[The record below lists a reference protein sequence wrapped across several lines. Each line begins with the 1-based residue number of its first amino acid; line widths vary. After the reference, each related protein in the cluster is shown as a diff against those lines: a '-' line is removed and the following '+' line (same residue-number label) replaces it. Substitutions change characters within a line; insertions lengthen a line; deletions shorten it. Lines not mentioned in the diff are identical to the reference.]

1 MRTAHTHPL
10 VHEERGIALI
20 AALMIM
26 LLMSALMIGF
36 TVVVMSDQRYRG
48 IDKDRNRAYYGAQ
61 SGLEKLTTDFGNLY
75 LTNVSPTA
83 AQIDALKNTP
93 PTIPGVT
100 FVAPWDPSPA
110 GQLVAYGVTSAK
122 IPCPQDDGTTL
133 LLDTC
138 NMQIGNGPYEGLMAL
153 KKQYNLSA
161 VAVTGG
167 HGEVHL
173 TRSIES
179 VAIPVFQFG
188 MFSDVDLSF
197 FAGPAFNFGG
207 RVHTNGNLFLAE
219 GGGNTLTLTDKVTAV
234 GDIIRQRMQNGVLLT
249 TSPTHDGTISM
260 ATAPN
265 TFRNLLQTE
274 GSLMDGLGSS
284 PNPGWHSISIGAYNG
299 YIRNG
304 GCPTPTTCSVPPRG
318 TGAKPLNLAL
328 LTVGGTNS
336 DLTRRPQKNE
346 DTNNNVLFGERMF
359 AKKEG
364 MSLRILLSDT
374 PTNITN
380 LPSIDTTKQPIPLGE
395 VLGVAPDWKTAV
407 PAGFGLTAVDATHAP
422 IARSPGEFPAGFKT
436 AGTSNGTGDTNL
448 VYAAGTLPTAAAGY
462 QLHAPTL
469 VTTVVKGGV
478 TQYMVCTGVTT
489 TQLTNCTPTTSVG
502 VAGPNWQTASG
513 NESATVVVN
522 NVAYSSNLVESI
534 PNGTALAKI
543 FTVTGGTAPYAGTAP
558 WGLNTFWVQAK
569 DNAQFTAGTPNVNY
583 DLYPTLVTCTGV
595 DTPNSRFTGC
605 NGSPNGNWL
614 PKTASNTPIYTNAMS
629 ARNTGLVGGYI
640 KIEIQ
645 KADNSWVDVTAE
657 ILNYGIAGPSQLP
670 GTDCYS
676 TANPSTKAILR
687 LQRLR
692 DTPRAC
698 TTPGS
703 QDSYDYWPN
712 ALFDTREGL
721 LRDVDPND
729 GRPTLGGLMNYVE
742 LDAKN
747 LSLWFKCAAPYNAGV
762 CSGTQVITNNGYSVY
777 FSDRRG
783 NVNPGP
789 FSTPANP
796 ANVDGANLESGEYG
810 FEDFVNPTTAAGT
823 PSSSLDGGEDV
834 NANGQLET
842 YGEFPTSVN
851 ALGVAVTNS
860 LPAAGTGLYAPANIN
875 GVVLNAT
882 TVRPW
887 NSVNYAQGMVNRTYL
902 FRRALKLIH
911 GSLGNIVTPGLT
923 VVTENPV
930 YIQGDWNAD
939 QTSTLTNYGDPHA
952 ETSVIADAVTL
963 LSNEW
968 TDVESF
974 WNPYNPGNFNGGNRT
989 RNTSWYRLA
998 IIAGKGMAFPLPSV
1012 GNPPNDFGTDGGAHN
1027 FLRYLESGGT
1037 VNYQGAIATFYYN
1050 RQAVGTYKC
1059 CSTVY
1064 GAPTR
1069 NYTFDTDFLDPAT
1082 LPPLTPVFRDIN
1094 SLGFAQEIRP
1104 GK

>member
-1 MRTAHTHPL
+1 MRTGHKHPL

-36 TVVVMSDQRYRG
+36 TVVVMSDQRYRS

-61 SGLEKLTTDFGNLY
+61 SGLEKLTTDFGNLF

-83 AQIDALKNTP
+83 AQVDALKNAP
-93 PTIPGVT
+93 PSIPGVT
-100 FVAPWDPSPA
+100 FSAPWSTDPT
-110 GQLVAYGVTSAK
+110 VAYGVTSAQ

-133 LLDTC
+133 LATTC

-161 VAVTGG
+161 VAVTSG

-207 RVHTNGNLFLAE
+207 RVHTNANLFLAE
-219 GGGNTLTLTDKVTAV
+219 GAGNTLTLTDKVTAV
-234 GDIIRQRMQNGVLLT
+234 GDVIRQRLQNGVLLT
-249 TSPTHDGTISM
+249 TAPTHDGTISM

-274 GSLMDGLGSS
+274 GSLTDGLGST
-284 PNPGWHSISIGAYNG
+284 PNANWHSVSIGTYNG

-328 LTVGGTNS
+328 LTVGRTNS
-336 DLTRRPQKNE
+336 DLTRRPQRNE
-346 DTNNNVLFGERMF
+346 DVSNSVLFGERMF
-359 AKKEG
+359 AKREG

-374 PTNITN
+374 ASNITN
-380 LPSIDTTKQPIPLGE
+380 LPTVTATAPIPLGE

-407 PAGFGLTAVDATHAP
+407 PVGSGLTAVDATHPP
-422 IARSPGEFPAGFKT
+422 IARAPGENAAAFKT
-436 AGTSNGTGDTNL
+436 AGTSNGIGDTNL
-448 VYAAGTLPTAAAGY
+448 VYAAGTLPVAAAGY
-462 QLHAPTL
+462 QFHAPSL
-469 VTTVVKGGV
+469 VTTVTRGAV
-478 TQYMVCTGVTT
+478 TQYMICTVVTL
-489 TQLTNCTPTTSVG
+489 TQLQNCTPTTIAG
-502 VAGPNWQTASG
+502 VAGPIWLAQGG
-513 NESATVVVN
+513 NESATVTVN
-522 NVAYSSNLVESI
+522 GVAYSSNLVENI
-534 PNGTALAKI
+534 GAGGTSAKT
-543 FTVTGGTAPYAGTAP
+543 FTVNGGTAPYAGTAP
-558 WGLNTFWVQAK
+558 WGLNTFWVQAT
-569 DNAQFTAGTPNVNY
+569 DNAQFTAVPSNAAYAN
-583 DLYPTLVTCTGV
+583 YPTLVTCTGV
-595 DTPNSRFTGC
+595 DTPNNRFTGC
-605 NGSPNGNWL
+605 NGSPTGNWL
-614 PKTASNTPIYTNAMS
+614 PKTVANTPISTYAMS
-629 ARNTGLVGGYI
+629 ARNTGLIGGYI

-645 KADNSWVDVTAE
+645 KPDFSWTDVTAE

-670 GTDCYS
+670 GTDCYNV
-676 TANPSTKAILR
+676 ANPSTKAILR

-692 DTPRAC
+692 DTPRSC

-703 QDSYDYWPN
+703 LDSYDYWPN
-712 ALFDTREGL
+712 ALFDAREGL

-729 GRPTLGGLMNYVE
+729 GRPTLGGLMHFIE
-742 LDAKN
+742 LDVKN

-762 CSGTQVITNNGYSVY
+762 CSGNQVITNNGYSVY

-789 FSTPANP
+789 FSVPGNP

-810 FEDFVNPTTAAGT
+810 FEDFVNPLSAAGT
-823 PSSSLDGGEDV
+823 PNTTVDGGEDV
-834 NANGQLET
+834 NANALLDT
-842 YGEFPTSVN
+842 YGQFPSSVN
-851 ALGVAVTNS
+851 ALGAATANS
-860 LPAAGTGLYAPANIN
+860 LPAGGTGLYAPANISAA
-875 GVVLNAT
+875 VINANS
-882 TVRPW
+882 VRPW

-930 YIQGDWNAD
+930 YIQGDWNAN
-939 QTSTLTNYGDPHA
+939 QVSTLANYGDPHA

-974 WNPYNPGNFNGGNRT
+974 VNPYNPGNFNGGNRS

-998 IIAGKGMAFPLPSV
+998 IIAGKGMAFPWPAA
-1012 GNPPNDFGTDGGAHN
+1012 GNPANDFGTDGGAHN

-1059 CSTVY
+1059 CNTVY

-1082 LPPLTPVFRDIN
+1082 LPPLTPVLRDIN
-1094 SLGFAQEIRP
+1094 ALGFAQEIRP